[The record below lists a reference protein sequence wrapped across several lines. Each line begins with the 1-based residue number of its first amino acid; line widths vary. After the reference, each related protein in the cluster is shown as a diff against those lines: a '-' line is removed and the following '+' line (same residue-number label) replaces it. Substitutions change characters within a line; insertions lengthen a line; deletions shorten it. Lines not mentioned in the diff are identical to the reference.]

1 MTNSTMSFRR
11 RSDTIYLLNGRI
23 AEQKANDW
31 DANSERKINVI
42 TAVMFIYVYL
52 NVLGLMHSF
61 SMFYKLYFTCQY
73 EL

>member
-1 MTNSTMSFRR
+1 MTNNAMSSRR
-11 RSDTIYLLNGRI
+11 RSDSIYLLNGRM
-23 AEQKANDW
+23 AQQKANDW

-52 NVLGLMHSF
+52 NVLGIMHSF
-61 SMFYKLYFTCQY
+61 SMFYKLYFPCQY